1 MQPPRFASYFEA
13 QNNGCTDGASA
24 SAPLLGTFTGDAQP
38 PMLSAHR
45 LPRYFLCA
53 PFLTAFARG
62 CLRPGSTGR
71 DMYIAFDTDHG
82 NYGLTTAGT
91 HEDPGFYA
99 DWHFAAHLE
108 NAGICAS
115 DWEGAALNCPP
126 RSKTAASSRLVLGAC
141 W

>member
-1 MQPPRFASYFEA
+1 
-13 QNNGCTDGASA
+13 
-24 SAPLLGTFTGDAQP
+24 
-38 PMLSAHR
+38 
-45 LPRYFLCA
+45 
-53 PFLTAFARG
+53 
-62 CLRPGSTGR
+62 
-71 DMYIAFDTDHG
+71 MYIAFDTDHG